1 MIQGA
6 AKPYLDPFLLTEKV
20 FQGHVKQLALICG
33 FRVYHTH
40 DSRRSDAG
48 FPDLVM
54 IRRGRLIVAELK
66 REKGKTTPD
75 QEAWIEAFRETG
87 AETYVW
93 RPADWLE
100 IVRVIGGEIGRSK
113 AVV

>member
-1 MIQGA
+1 MIQDA

-33 FRVYHTH
+33 FRMYHTH

-75 QEAWIEAFRETG
+75 QEAWIEAFRWICG
-87 AETYVW
+87 AKVYVW
-93 RPADWLE
+93 RPSDFE
-100 IVRVIGGEIGRSK
+100 IIAEVLK
-113 AVV
+113 